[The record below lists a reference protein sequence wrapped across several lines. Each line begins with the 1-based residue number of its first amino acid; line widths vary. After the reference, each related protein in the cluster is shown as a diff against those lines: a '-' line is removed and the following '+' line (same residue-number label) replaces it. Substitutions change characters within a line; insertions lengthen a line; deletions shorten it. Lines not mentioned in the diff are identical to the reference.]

1 MSAILFI
8 IGLISIAGQV
18 VLLRELNVASFGVE
32 LVYVLALGFWLLATA
47 LGALSARSS
56 RTSGGVGALCMP
68 LLLFAAFLPAAAAF
82 ARASRI
88 LLGSVPGA
96 YLPPVEQFSTIAA
109 ALLPAGFITG
119 YLFRRAAGFFVARGK
134 TVAAAYSIES
144 AGGLA
149 GGLFSTLGL
158 TWGLQNVA
166 LALICSLIAA
176 AAAAAAVAA
185 GNRGRARMLPAFV
198 LCGIFLIALYH
209 APAIDRIM
217 TRWNHPSLLESRDT
231 PYGRITIT
239 KLESQVSVFVNDAL
253 AFETEGTE
261 AEHFAH
267 LAALQHPR
275 PGHILV
281 LGGGIEGT
289 VGELLKHG
297 PDVIDY
303 AELDPAMIGMVMANL
318 SPDRQSS
325 LVKPGVKIV
334 AEDPRLFLQTSGHY
348 DLILIGM
355 PEPSSGQANRF
366 YTLEF
371 FKQCRDHLN
380 PGGIVAMRLPA
391 AENRWTPQMT
401 ERVLSIH
408 GALSRVFANVLI
420 IPGETTVV
428 TASSDALPHDPQVFI
443 DRLHGRRI
451 DSRLV
456 SEPFIRYLLTNDLF
470 SEIEKLVQV
479 RTAPVN
485 TDARPICYQFTA
497 LLWLSKFF
505 PSLTGL
511 GFEDI
516 EDLVKKNRM
525 GIGAAAGM
533 LLLVFFIA
541 RMRPSWSRVL
551 LVAVAG
557 FAGMVLET
565 VLILRYQTLHG
576 VLYRDLGMLI
586 TAFMLGLTAGAMTLA
601 MAARH
606 ESPFHEPGRKWG
618 IGLVA
623 GLMLLGFLVVLQ
635 TGLGR
640 FAGLAETA
648 VLLAAAGYLV
658 AGIFA
663 YASLRGVPEQEK
675 VISPLY
681 AADLMGGCVGSVAAS
696 MILVPLLGMDITAM
710 GMTGLSLLALILI

>member
-1 MSAILFI
+1 MTAILFI
-8 IGLISIAGQV
+8 IGLISILGQV

-47 LGALSARSS
+47 LGALSGRSAR
-56 RTSGGVGALCMP
+56 TPGAGSLSIP
-68 LLLFAAFLPAAAAF
+68 LLLFAVLLPAALAF
-82 ARASRI
+82 ARGSRI
-88 LLGSVPGA
+88 LLGGVPGA
-96 YLPPVEQFSTIAA
+96 YLPPVEQFSTIAV
-109 ALLPAGFITG
+109 ALLPAGFLTG
-119 YLFRRAAGFFVARGK
+119 YLFRRAAGFFVSGDK
-134 TVAAAYSIES
+134 TVATAYSIES

-149 GGLFSTLGL
+149 GGLLATLGL
-158 TWGLQNVA
+158 YWGLQNVA

-176 AAAAAAVAA
+176 AAAAVTEA
-185 GNRGRARMLPAFV
+185 GNKRRARALPAIV
-198 LCGIFLIALYH
+198 LCGIFLITLCH
-209 APAIDRIM
+209 APALDRIM

-231 PYGRITIT
+231 PYGRITVT

-275 PGHILV
+275 PERILI

-297 PDVIDY
+297 PRTIDY
-303 AELDPAMIGMVMANL
+303 AELDPDMIGMVKANL
-318 SPDRQSS
+318 SPDQQSS
-325 LVKPGVKIV
+325 LGKPGVRIV
-334 AEDPRLFLQTSGHY
+334 AEDPRFFLQTSGRY

-371 FKQCRDHLN
+371 FRLCRDHLN
-380 PGGIVAMRLPA
+380 PGGIVALRLPA

-420 IPGETTVV
+420 IPGETAVV
-428 TASSDALPHDPQVFI
+428 TASADALSRDPQVFI
-443 DRLHGRRI
+443 DRLHNRRI
-451 DSRLV
+451 ESRLV

-470 SEIEKLVQV
+470 SEVEQLVQMSK
-479 RTAPVN
+479 APLN

-505 PSLTGL
+505 PALTGL
-511 GFEDI
+511 SFEEI
-516 EDLVKKNRM
+516 ENLVKEKRIW
-525 GIGAAAGM
+525 IGVAAGL
-533 LLLVFFIA
+533 LLLVFFIV
-541 RMRPSWSRVL
+541 RMRASWRRVL

-565 VLILRYQTLHG
+565 VLILQYQTRQG

-586 TAFMLGLTAGAMTLA
+586 TAFMLGLTAGALTLA

-606 ESPFHEPGRKWG
+606 ESPFREPGRKWG

-623 GLMLLGFLVVLQ
+623 GLMLLGSLVILQ
-635 TGLGR
+635 ARLGR

-648 VLLAAAGYLV
+648 ALLAAAGYLV

-663 YASLRGVPEQEK
+663 YASLRGVPEQDK
-675 VISPLY
+675 AISPLY
-681 AADLMGGCVGSVAAS
+681 AADLLGGCVGSVTAS
-696 MILVPLLGMDITAM
+696 LILVPLLGMDLTTA
-710 GMTGLSLLALILI
+710 GMIGLSLLALLLI

>member
-1 MSAILFI
+1 MTAILFI
-8 IGLISIAGQV
+8 IGLISILGQV

-32 LVYVLALGFWLLATA
+32 LVYVLALGFWLFATA
-47 LGALSARSS
+47 LGALSGRSS
-56 RTSGGVGALCMP
+56 RTPGAGFLSIP
-68 LLLFAAFLPAAAAF
+68 LLLFAALLPAAVAF
-82 ARASRI
+82 ARGSRI
-88 LLGSVPGA
+88 LLGGVPGA
-96 YLPPVEQFSTIAA
+96 YLPPVEQFSTIAV
-109 ALLPAGFITG
+109 ALLPAGFLTG
-119 YLFRRAAGFFVARGK
+119 YLFRRAAGFFVSGDR
-134 TVAAAYSIES
+134 TVATAYAIES

-149 GGLFSTLGL
+149 GGLLSTLGL
-158 TWGLQNVA
+158 YWGLQNFA

-176 AAAAAAVAA
+176 AAAAAMAA
-185 GNRGRARMLPAFV
+185 GNKRRARILPAIV
-198 LCGIFLIALYH
+198 LCGIFLITLYH
-209 APAIDRIM
+209 APALDRIM

-231 PYGRITIT
+231 PYGRITVT
-239 KLESQVSVFVNDAL
+239 RLESQVSVFVNDAL

-275 PGHILV
+275 PARILI

-297 PDVIDY
+297 PGTIDY
-303 AELDPAMIGMVMANL
+303 VELDPDMIGMVKANL

-325 LVKPGVKIV
+325 LGKPGVRIV
-334 AEDPRLFLQTSGHY
+334 AEDPRLFLQTSGRY

-371 FKQCRDHLN
+371 FRLCQDHLN
-380 PGGIVAMRLPA
+380 PGGIVALRLPA

-443 DRLHGRRI
+443 DRLHSRRI
-451 DSRLV
+451 ESRLV

-470 SEIEKLVQV
+470 SEVEQLVQT
-479 RTAPVN
+479 RKAPLN

-505 PSLTGL
+505 PALTGL
-511 GFEDI
+511 SFEEI
-516 EDLVKKNRM
+516 ENLVKEKR
-525 GIGAAAGM
+525 IWFGAAAGM

-541 RMRPSWSRVL
+541 RVRPSWRRVL

-565 VLILRYQTLHG
+565 VLILQYQIRHG

-586 TAFMLGLTAGAMTLA
+586 TAFMLGLTAGALTLA

-606 ESPFHEPGRKWG
+606 GSPFREPGRKWG
-618 IGLVA
+618 ISLVA
-623 GLMLLGFLVVLQ
+623 GLMLLGSLIILQ

-640 FAGLAETA
+640 FAGLVETA
-648 VLLAAAGYLV
+648 ALLAAAGSLV
-658 AGIFA
+658 AGVFA

-681 AADLMGGCVGSVAAS
+681 AADLLGGCVGSVAAS
-696 MILVPLLGMDITAM
+696 LILVPLLGMDLTAA
-710 GMTGLSLLALILI
+710 GMIGLSLLALLLI